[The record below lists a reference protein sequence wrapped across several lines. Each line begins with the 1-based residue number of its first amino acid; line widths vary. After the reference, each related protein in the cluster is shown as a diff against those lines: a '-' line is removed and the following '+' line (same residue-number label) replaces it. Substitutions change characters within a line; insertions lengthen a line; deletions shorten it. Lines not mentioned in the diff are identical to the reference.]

1 MTLFMLL
8 IMLLI
13 LVLIGVPVL
22 LSIGLVGLTG
32 FALIPDLPLA
42 LMPQRSFAMLDSFS
56 LLALPYFILA
66 GAIMSRGGIAERL
79 VAYAELL
86 VGHIRGN
93 LGLTTVASCT
103 MMANVSGASVAE
115 AAAVGAIVIP
125 EMKKRGYRAG
135 HAAAITA
142 AAATIGPII
151 PPSMTM
157 IVYGS
162 LAGVSI
168 GGLFLAGIVPGL
180 LMAFFFS
187 LLIYGWSFIPGV
199 PGISATKARPPL
211 RLIWE
216 ATKREWA
223 VLMAPVIILGGIL
236 AGIFTATEAGIVACL
251 YALVVS
257 FFLYKTL
264 TLKELPGIMF
274 DAAVAAS
281 MTVGI
286 IALAGPLGWL
296 LSYLNFSQIFLAGLQ
311 SITTNGTVI
320 LVLIV
325 LMAMFLT
332 MFIESLSVLIVLI
345 PVTSYC
351 AQIYGYDP
359 LSLGIMLVISTQIGA
374 LTPPVAVLLFVTTAT
389 AKCKLTETAR
399 HVWPFIL
406 ILCLVQGILLFFP
419 EVANFLPRLAMGQL

>member
-1 MTLFMLL
+1 MTLFFLL
-8 IMLLI
+8 LMLLI
-13 LVLIGVPVL
+13 LVLSGVPVI

-32 FALIPDLPLA
+32 FAIIPDLPLA

-66 GAIMSRGGIAERL
+66 GALMARGGIAERL
-79 VAYAELL
+79 VSFAELL

-93 LGLTTVASCT
+93 LGLTTVMSCT
-103 MMANVSGASVAE
+103 MMANVSGSSVAE
-115 AAAVGAIVIP
+115 AAAVGEIVIP
-125 EMKKRGYRAG
+125 EMKKRGYRPG
-135 HAAAITA
+135 HAAAITSA
-142 AAATIGPII
+142 SATIGPII

-168 GGLFLAGIVPGL
+168 GGLFMAGILPGL
-180 LMAFFFS
+180 LIAFLFM
-187 LLIYGWSFIPGV
+187 LVIYFWSYIPGV
-199 PGISATKARPPL
+199 PGIADTRPKPEKGL
-211 RLIWE
+211 LWE
-216 ATKREWA
+216 AVKREWA

-236 AGIFTATEAGIVACL
+236 TGIFTATEAGIVACI
-251 YALVVS
+251 YALLVS
-257 FFLYKTL
+257 MFLYKTL
-264 TLKELPGIMF
+264 TVKDLPGIMF

-296 LSYLNFSQIFLAGLQ
+296 LSYLNFSQIFLSGLQ
-311 SITTNGTVI
+311 SISKDGTVI
-320 LVLIV
+320 LILII
-325 LMAMFLT
+325 LMSMFLT

-351 AQIYGYDP
+351 AQVYGYDP
-359 LSLGIMLVISTQIGA
+359 LALGVMLVISTQVGA

-389 AKCKLTETAR
+389 AKCKLTDTAA

-406 ILCLVQGILLFFP
+406 VLCFVQCILIFFP
-419 EVANFLPRLAMGQL
+419 QLANFIPRLTMG